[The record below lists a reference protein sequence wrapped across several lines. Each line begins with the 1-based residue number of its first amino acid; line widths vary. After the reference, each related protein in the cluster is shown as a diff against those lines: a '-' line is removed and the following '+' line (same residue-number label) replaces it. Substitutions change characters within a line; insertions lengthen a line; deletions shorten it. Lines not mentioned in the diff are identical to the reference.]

1 MFCLCSHKISTQ
13 GLFRTS
19 LYGFAVLVFSLS
31 MTSLAQASAN
41 NPESMTSLA
50 QASANNPEPNRLRV
64 MTYNIRFDN
73 PADGVHAWPN
83 RKELV
88 ASVIRFHKA
97 DIIGVQEA
105 LEHQIRDLMELL
117 PGYDWVGVG
126 RNEDGGGE
134 FSAILYR
141 SSVVTVK
148 EAQTFWL
155 SESPDVPGSQSWDA
169 SLPRIATWAHF
180 VTKADERELFVLN
193 THFDHRGEQ
202 ARLES
207 ARLVKEQ
214 ASKLAN
220 GLPVIIMGDLN
231 ATPEQPPLALLSD
244 TPLLDGRSLQDGFVH
259 SLQPH
264 HGPASTWTG
273 FTKIEADRRID
284 YIFASEDLPIHYHAI
299 LTDKL
304 EDRYPSDHLPVLVE
318 VEIKE

>member
-1 MFCLCSHKISTQ
+1 MIQSLFIRYKTLFLLTLFIFVPISNSAKNVMFSFILNEVQNSNSN
-13 GLFRTS
+13 S
-19 LYGFAVLVFSLS
+19 LR
-31 MTSLAQASAN
+31 M
-41 NPESMTSLA
+41 
-50 QASANNPEPNRLRV
+50 

-105 LEHQIRDLMELL
+105 LEHQIQDLMELL

-141 SSVVTVK
+141 SSVLAVK
-148 EAQTFWL
+148 AAQTFWL
-155 SESPDVPGSQSWDA
+155 SESPDEPGSKSWDS

-180 VTKADERELFVLN
+180 VTSSDGRELFVLN

-207 ARLVKEQ
+207 ARLLKEQ
-214 ASKLAN
+214 VSKLAN
-220 GLPVIIMGDLN
+220 GLPVIVMGDLN
-231 ATPEQPPLALLSD
+231 ATSEQPPLVLLSD
-244 TPLLDGRSLQDGFVH
+244 TPLSDGRSLHDGFKH
-259 SLQPH
+259 SNQPH

-304 EDRYPSDHLPVLVE
+304 ENRYPSDHLPVLVE
-318 VEIKE
+318 VELKD

>member
-1 MFCLCSHKISTQ
+1 MIQSLFIRYKTLFLLTLFIFVPISNSAKNVMFSFILNEVQNSNS
-13 GLFRTS
+13 
-19 LYGFAVLVFSLS
+19 
-31 MTSLAQASAN
+31 
-41 NPESMTSLA
+41 
-50 QASANNPEPNRLRV
+50 NRLRV

-105 LEHQIRDLMELL
+105 LEHQIQDLMELL

-126 RNEDGGGE
+126 RNEDEGGE

-148 EAQTFWL
+148 AAQTFWL
-155 SESPDVPGSQSWDA
+155 SESPDEPGSQSWDS

-180 VTKADERELFVLN
+180 VTSSEERELFVLN

-207 ARLVKEQ
+207 AHLIKEQ
-214 ASKLAN
+214 TSRLAN
-220 GLPVIIMGDLN
+220 GLPVIVMGDLN
-231 ATPEQPPLALLSD
+231 ATSEQPPLALLSD
-244 TPLLDGRSLQDGFVH
+244 TPLPDGRSLHDGFVH

-318 VEIKE
+318 VELKD

>member
-1 MFCLCSHKISTQ
+1 MYKTLTLFFLVIFFPVNNSVQSLMFSMTTPPVQANANTQ
-13 GLFRTS
+13 G
-19 LYGFAVLVFSLS
+19 
-31 MTSLAQASAN
+31 
-41 NPESMTSLA
+41 
-50 QASANNPEPNRLRV
+50 PNKLRV

-88 ASVIRFHKA
+88 ASVIRFHKV
-97 DIIGVQEA
+97 DIIGIQEA
-105 LEHQIRDLMELL
+105 LEHQIQDVIDLL

-126 RNEDGGGE
+126 RDEDGGGE

-141 SSVVTVK
+141 SSVVAVK
-148 EAQTFWL
+148 AAQTFWL
-155 SESPDVPGSQSWDA
+155 SETPDEPGSKSWDS

-180 VTKADERELFVLN
+180 VTSSDGRELFVLN

-207 ARLVKEQ
+207 ARLIKEQ
-214 ASKLAN
+214 VSKLAY
-220 GLPVIIMGDLN
+220 GLPVIVMGDLN
-231 ATPEQPPLALLSD
+231 ATAEQPPLVLLSD
-244 TPLLDGRSLQDGFVH
+244 TPLSDGRSLHDGFDH
-259 SLQPH
+259 SIQPH

-273 FTKIEADRRID
+273 FTKIEAERRID

-318 VEIKE
+318 LGHNTSQ

>member
-1 MFCLCSHKISTQ
+1 MIQSLFIRYKTLFLLTLFIFVPISNSAKNVMFSFILNEVQNSNSN
-13 GLFRTS
+13 S
-19 LYGFAVLVFSLS
+19 LR
-31 MTSLAQASAN
+31 M
-41 NPESMTSLA
+41 
-50 QASANNPEPNRLRV
+50 

-105 LEHQIRDLMELL
+105 LEYQIQDLMELL

-141 SSVVTVK
+141 SSVVAVK
-148 EAQTFWL
+148 AAQTFWL
-155 SESPDVPGSQSWDA
+155 SESPDEPGSKSWDS

-180 VTKADERELFVLN
+180 VTSSDGRELFVLN

-207 ARLVKEQ
+207 ARLIKEQ
-214 ASKLAN
+214 VSKLAN
-220 GLPVIIMGDLN
+220 GLPVIVMGDLN
-231 ATPEQPPLALLSD
+231 ATSEQPPLVLLSD
-244 TPLLDGRSLQDGFVH
+244 TPLSDGRSLRDGFVH
-259 SLQPH
+259 SIVPH

-318 VEIKE
+318 VELKD

>member
-1 MFCLCSHKISTQ
+1 MIQSLFIRYKTLFLLTLFIFVPISNSAKNVMFSFILNEVQISD
-13 GLFRTS
+13 S
-19 LYGFAVLVFSLS
+19 
-31 MTSLAQASAN
+31 N
-41 NPESMTSLA
+41 I
-50 QASANNPEPNRLRV
+50 LRM

-105 LEHQIRDLMELL
+105 LEYQIQDLMELL

-141 SSVVTVK
+141 SSVVAVK
-148 EAQTFWL
+148 AAQTFWL
-155 SESPDVPGSQSWDA
+155 SESPDEPGSKSWDS

-180 VTKADERELFVLN
+180 VTSSDGRELFVLN

-207 ARLVKEQ
+207 ARLLKEQ
-214 ASKLAN
+214 VSKLAN
-220 GLPVIIMGDLN
+220 GLPVIVMGDLN
-231 ATPEQPPLALLSD
+231 ATSEQPPLVLLSD
-244 TPLLDGRSLQDGFVH
+244 TPLSDGRSLRDGFVH
-259 SLQPH
+259 SIVPH

-273 FTKIEADRRID
+273 FTKIAADRRID

-318 VEIKE
+318 VELKD

>member
-1 MFCLCSHKISTQ
+1 MIQSLFIRYKTLFLLTLFIFVPISNSAKNVMFSFILNEVQISNSN
-13 GLFRTS
+13 S
-19 LYGFAVLVFSLS
+19 LR
-31 MTSLAQASAN
+31 M
-41 NPESMTSLA
+41 
-50 QASANNPEPNRLRV
+50 

-105 LEHQIRDLMELL
+105 LEYQIQDLMDLL

-141 SSVVTVK
+141 SSVVAVK
-148 EAQTFWL
+148 AAQTFWL
-155 SESPDVPGSQSWDA
+155 SESPDEPGSKSWDS

-180 VTKADERELFVLN
+180 VTSSDGRELFVLN

-207 ARLVKEQ
+207 ARLLKEQ
-214 ASKLAN
+214 VSKLAN
-220 GLPVIIMGDLN
+220 GLPVIVMGDLN
-231 ATPEQPPLALLSD
+231 ATSEQPPLVLLSD
-244 TPLLDGRSLQDGFVH
+244 TPLSDGRSLRDGFVH
-259 SLQPH
+259 SIVPH

-273 FTKIEADRRID
+273 FTKIAADRRID

-318 VEIKE
+318 VELKN

>member
-1 MFCLCSHKISTQ
+1 MIQSLFIRYKTLFLLTLFIFVPISNSAKNVMFSFILNEVQISD
-13 GLFRTS
+13 S
-19 LYGFAVLVFSLS
+19 
-31 MTSLAQASAN
+31 N
-41 NPESMTSLA
+41 I
-50 QASANNPEPNRLRV
+50 LRM

-105 LEHQIRDLMELL
+105 LEYQIQDLMELL

-141 SSVVTVK
+141 SSVVAVK
-148 EAQTFWL
+148 AAQTFWL
-155 SESPDVPGSQSWDA
+155 SESPDEPGSKSWDS

-180 VTKADERELFVLN
+180 VTSSDGRELFVLN

-207 ARLVKEQ
+207 ARLLKEQ
-214 ASKLAN
+214 VSKLAN
-220 GLPVIIMGDLN
+220 GLPVIVMGDLN
-231 ATPEQPPLALLSD
+231 ATSEQPPLVLLSD
-244 TPLLDGRSLQDGFVH
+244 TPLSDGRSLRDGFVH
-259 SLQPH
+259 SIVPH

-318 VEIKE
+318 VELKD

>member
-1 MFCLCSHKISTQ
+1 MIQSLFIRYKTLFLLTLFIFVPISNSAKNVMFSFILNEVQNSNSN
-13 GLFRTS
+13 S
-19 LYGFAVLVFSLS
+19 LR
-31 MTSLAQASAN
+31 M
-41 NPESMTSLA
+41 
-50 QASANNPEPNRLRV
+50 

-105 LEHQIRDLMELL
+105 LEHQIQDLMELL

-141 SSVVTVK
+141 SSVIAVK

-155 SESPDVPGSQSWDA
+155 SESPDEPGSKSWDS

-180 VTKADERELFVLN
+180 VTSSDGRELFVLN

-207 ARLVKEQ
+207 ARLLKEQ
-214 ASKLAN
+214 VSKLAN
-220 GLPVIIMGDLN
+220 GLPVIVMGDLN
-231 ATPEQPPLALLSD
+231 ATSEQPPLVLLSD
-244 TPLLDGRSLQDGFVH
+244 TPLSDGRSLHDGFKH
-259 SLQPH
+259 SNQPH

-304 EDRYPSDHLPVLVE
+304 ENRYPSDHLPVLVE
-318 VEIKE
+318 VELKD

>member
-1 MFCLCSHKISTQ
+1 MIQSLFIRYKTLFLLTLFIFVPISNSAKNVMFSFILNEVQNSNS
-13 GLFRTS
+13 TS
-19 LYGFAVLVFSLS
+19 LR
-31 MTSLAQASAN
+31 M
-41 NPESMTSLA
+41 
-50 QASANNPEPNRLRV
+50 

-105 LEHQIRDLMELL
+105 LEYQIQDLMELL

-141 SSVVTVK
+141 SSVVAVK
-148 EAQTFWL
+148 AAQTFWL
-155 SESPDVPGSQSWDA
+155 SESPDEPGSKSWDS

-180 VTKADERELFVLN
+180 VTSSDGRELFVLN

-207 ARLVKEQ
+207 ARLLKEQ
-214 ASKLAN
+214 VSKLAN
-220 GLPVIIMGDLN
+220 GLPVIVMGDLN
-231 ATPEQPPLALLSD
+231 ATSEQPPLVLLSD
-244 TPLLDGRSLQDGFVH
+244 TPLSDGRSLRDGFVH
-259 SLQPH
+259 SIVPH

-318 VEIKE
+318 VELKD

>member
-1 MFCLCSHKISTQ
+1 MIQSLFIRYKTLFLLTLFIFVPISNSAKNVMFSFILNEVQNSNSN
-13 GLFRTS
+13 S
-19 LYGFAVLVFSLS
+19 LR
-31 MTSLAQASAN
+31 M
-41 NPESMTSLA
+41 
-50 QASANNPEPNRLRV
+50 

-105 LEHQIRDLMELL
+105 LEYQIQDLMELL

-141 SSVVTVK
+141 SSVVAVK
-148 EAQTFWL
+148 AAQTFWL
-155 SESPDVPGSQSWDA
+155 SETPDEPGSKSWDS

-180 VTKADERELFVLN
+180 VTSSDGRELFVLN

-207 ARLVKEQ
+207 ARLLKEQ
-214 ASKLAN
+214 VSKLAN
-220 GLPVIIMGDLN
+220 GLPVIVMGDLN
-231 ATPEQPPLALLSD
+231 ATSEQPPLVLLSD
-244 TPLLDGRSLQDGFVH
+244 TPLSDGRSLRDGFVH
-259 SLQPH
+259 SIVPH

-318 VEIKE
+318 VELKD

>member
-1 MFCLCSHKISTQ
+1 MIQSLFIRYKTLFLLTLLIFVPISNSAKNVMFSFILNEVQNSNSN
-13 GLFRTS
+13 S
-19 LYGFAVLVFSLS
+19 
-31 MTSLAQASAN
+31 
-41 NPESMTSLA
+41 
-50 QASANNPEPNRLRV
+50 LRV

-105 LEHQIRDLMELL
+105 LEHQIQDLMELL

-148 EAQTFWL
+148 AAQTFWL
-155 SESPDVPGSQSWDA
+155 SESPDEPGSKSWDS

-180 VTKADERELFVLN
+180 VTSSDGRELFVLN

-207 ARLVKEQ
+207 ARLLKEQ
-214 ASKLAN
+214 VSKLAN
-220 GLPVIIMGDLN
+220 GLPVIVMGDLN
-231 ATPEQPPLALLSD
+231 ATSEQPPLVLLSD
-244 TPLLDGRSLQDGFVH
+244 TPLSDGRSLRDGFVH
-259 SLQPH
+259 SIVPH

-318 VEIKE
+318 VGLID

>member
-1 MFCLCSHKISTQ
+1 MIQSLFIRYKTLFLLTLFIFVPISNSAKNVMFSFILNEVQNSNS
-13 GLFRTS
+13 
-19 LYGFAVLVFSLS
+19 
-31 MTSLAQASAN
+31 
-41 NPESMTSLA
+41 
-50 QASANNPEPNRLRV
+50 NRLRV

-105 LEHQIRDLMELL
+105 LEHQIQDLMELL

-126 RNEDGGGE
+126 RNEDEGGE

-148 EAQTFWL
+148 AAQTFWL
-155 SESPDVPGSQSWDA
+155 SESPDEPGSQSWDS

-180 VTKADERELFVLN
+180 VTSSEERELFVLN

-207 ARLVKEQ
+207 AHLIKEQ
-214 ASKLAN
+214 TSRLAN
-220 GLPVIIMGDLN
+220 GLPVIVMGDLN
-231 ATPEQPPLALLSD
+231 ATSEQPPLALLSD
-244 TPLLDGRSLQDGFVH
+244 TPLPDGRSLHDGFVH

-318 VEIKE
+318 VGLID

>member
-1 MFCLCSHKISTQ
+1 MIQSLFIRYKTLFLLTLFIFVPISNSAKNVMFSFILNEVQNSNS
-13 GLFRTS
+13 
-19 LYGFAVLVFSLS
+19 
-31 MTSLAQASAN
+31 
-41 NPESMTSLA
+41 
-50 QASANNPEPNRLRV
+50 NRLRV

-88 ASVIRFHKA
+88 ASVIRFHKV

-105 LEHQIRDLMELL
+105 LEHQIQDLMELL

-126 RNEDGGGE
+126 RNEDEGGE

-148 EAQTFWL
+148 AAQTFWL
-155 SESPDVPGSQSWDA
+155 SESPDEPGSQSWDS

-180 VTKADERELFVLN
+180 VTSSEERELFVLN

-207 ARLVKEQ
+207 AHLIKEQ
-214 ASKLAN
+214 TSRLAN
-220 GLPVIIMGDLN
+220 GLPVIVMGDLN
-231 ATPEQPPLALLSD
+231 ATSEQPPLALLSD
-244 TPLLDGRSLQDGFVH
+244 TPLPDGRSLHDGFVH
-259 SLQPH
+259 SIAPH

-318 VEIKE
+318 VGLID

>member
-1 MFCLCSHKISTQ
+1 MIQSLFIRYKTLFLLTLFIFVPISNSAKNVMFSFILNEVHNSNSN
-13 GLFRTS
+13 S
-19 LYGFAVLVFSLS
+19 LR
-31 MTSLAQASAN
+31 M
-41 NPESMTSLA
+41 
-50 QASANNPEPNRLRV
+50 

-105 LEHQIRDLMELL
+105 LEYQIQDLMELL

-141 SSVVTVK
+141 SSVVAVK
-148 EAQTFWL
+148 AAQTFWL
-155 SESPDVPGSQSWDA
+155 SESPDEPGSKSWDS

-180 VTKADERELFVLN
+180 VTSSDGRELFVLN

-207 ARLVKEQ
+207 ARLLKEQ
-214 ASKLAN
+214 VSKLAN
-220 GLPVIIMGDLN
+220 GLPVIVMGDLN
-231 ATPEQPPLALLSD
+231 ATSEQPPLVLLSD
-244 TPLLDGRSLQDGFVH
+244 TPLSDGRSLRDGFVH
-259 SLQPH
+259 SIVPH

-318 VEIKE
+318 VELKN

>member
-1 MFCLCSHKISTQ
+1 MFSFILNEVQNSNSN
-13 GLFRTS
+13 S
-19 LYGFAVLVFSLS
+19 LR
-31 MTSLAQASAN
+31 M
-41 NPESMTSLA
+41 
-50 QASANNPEPNRLRV
+50 

-105 LEHQIRDLMELL
+105 LEYQIQDLMELL

-141 SSVVTVK
+141 SSVVAVK
-148 EAQTFWL
+148 AAQTFWL
-155 SESPDVPGSQSWDA
+155 SESPDEPGSKSWDS

-180 VTKADERELFVLN
+180 VTSSDGRELFVLN

-207 ARLVKEQ
+207 ARLLKEQ
-214 ASKLAN
+214 VSKLAN
-220 GLPVIIMGDLN
+220 GLPVIVMGDLN
-231 ATPEQPPLALLSD
+231 ATSEQPPLVLLSD
-244 TPLLDGRSLQDGFVH
+244 TPLSDGRSLRDGFVH
-259 SLQPH
+259 SIVPH

-273 FTKIEADRRID
+273 FTKIAADRRID

-318 VEIKE
+318 VELKN

>member
-1 MFCLCSHKISTQ
+1 MIQSLFIRYKTLFLLTLFIFVPISNSAKNVMFSFILNEVQNSNSN
-13 GLFRTS
+13 S
-19 LYGFAVLVFSLS
+19 LR
-31 MTSLAQASAN
+31 M
-41 NPESMTSLA
+41 
-50 QASANNPEPNRLRV
+50 

-105 LEHQIRDLMELL
+105 LEYQIQDLMELL

-141 SSVVTVK
+141 SSVVAVK
-148 EAQTFWL
+148 AAQTFWL
-155 SESPDVPGSQSWDA
+155 SESPDEPGSKSWDS

-180 VTKADERELFVLN
+180 VTSSDGRELFVLN

-207 ARLVKEQ
+207 ARLLKEQ
-214 ASKLAN
+214 VSKLAN
-220 GLPVIIMGDLN
+220 GLPVIVMGDLN
-231 ATPEQPPLALLSD
+231 ATSEQPPLVLLSD
-244 TPLLDGRSLQDGFVH
+244 TPLSDGRSLRDGFVH
-259 SLQPH
+259 SIVPH

-318 VEIKE
+318 VGLID

>member
-1 MFCLCSHKISTQ
+1 MIQSLFIRYKTLFLLTLFIFVPISNSAKNVMFSFILNEVQNSNS
-13 GLFRTS
+13 
-19 LYGFAVLVFSLS
+19 
-31 MTSLAQASAN
+31 
-41 NPESMTSLA
+41 
-50 QASANNPEPNRLRV
+50 NRLRV

-105 LEHQIRDLMELL
+105 LEHQIQDLMDLL

-126 RNEDGGGE
+126 RNEDEGGE

-148 EAQTFWL
+148 AAQTFWL
-155 SESPDVPGSQSWDA
+155 SESPNVPGSQSWDS

-180 VTKADERELFVLN
+180 VTSSEERELFVLN

-207 ARLVKEQ
+207 AHLIKEQ
-214 ASKLAN
+214 TSRLAN
-220 GLPVIIMGDLN
+220 GLPVIVMGDLN
-231 ATPEQPPLALLSD
+231 ATSEQPPLALLSD
-244 TPLLDGRSLQDGFVH
+244 TPLPDGRSLHDGFVH

-318 VEIKE
+318 VGLID

>member
-1 MFCLCSHKISTQ
+1 MIQSLFIRYKTLFLLTLFIFVPISNSAKNEMFSFILNEVQNSNS
-13 GLFRTS
+13 TS
-19 LYGFAVLVFSLS
+19 LR
-31 MTSLAQASAN
+31 M
-41 NPESMTSLA
+41 
-50 QASANNPEPNRLRV
+50 

-105 LEHQIRDLMELL
+105 LEYQIQDLMELL

-141 SSVVTVK
+141 SSVVAVK
-148 EAQTFWL
+148 AAQTFWL
-155 SESPDVPGSQSWDA
+155 SESPDEPGSKSWDS

-180 VTKADERELFVLN
+180 VTSSDGRELFVLN

-207 ARLVKEQ
+207 ARLIKEQ
-214 ASKLAN
+214 VSKLAN
-220 GLPVIIMGDLN
+220 GLPVIVMGDLN
-231 ATPEQPPLALLSD
+231 ATSEQPPLVLLSD
-244 TPLLDGRSLQDGFVH
+244 TPLSDGRSLRDGFVH
-259 SLQPH
+259 SIVPH

-273 FTKIEADRRID
+273 FTKIAADRRID

-318 VEIKE
+318 VELKN

>member
-1 MFCLCSHKISTQ
+1 MIQSLFIRYKTLFLLTLFIFVPISNSAKNVMFSFILNEVQNSNSN
-13 GLFRTS
+13 S
-19 LYGFAVLVFSLS
+19 LR
-31 MTSLAQASAN
+31 M
-41 NPESMTSLA
+41 
-50 QASANNPEPNRLRV
+50 

-105 LEHQIRDLMELL
+105 LEYQIQDLMELL

-141 SSVVTVK
+141 SSVVAVK
-148 EAQTFWL
+148 AAQTFWL
-155 SESPDVPGSQSWDA
+155 SESPDEPGSKSWDS

-180 VTKADERELFVLN
+180 VTSSDGRELFVLN

-207 ARLVKEQ
+207 ARLLKEQ
-214 ASKLAN
+214 VSKLAN
-220 GLPVIIMGDLN
+220 GLPVIVMGDLN
-231 ATPEQPPLALLSD
+231 ATSEQPPLVLLSD
-244 TPLLDGRSLQDGFVH
+244 TPLSDGRSLRDGFFH
-259 SLQPH
+259 SIVPH

-273 FTKIEADRRID
+273 FTKIAADRRID

-318 VEIKE
+318 VELKD

>member
-1 MFCLCSHKISTQ
+1 MIKFYSNKISLHRLL
-13 GLFRTS
+13 GVSLF
-19 LYGFAVLVFSLS
+19 GFTVLVFSLS
-31 MTSLAQASAN
+31 MTSLVQASSN
-41 NPESMTSLA
+41 DPG
-50 QASANNPEPNRLRV
+50 PNRLRV

-73 PADGVHAWPN
+73 PADGVNAWPN

-88 ASVIRFHKA
+88 ASVIRYHKA

-105 LEHQIRDLMELL
+105 LEHQIQDLMELL

-126 RNEDGGGE
+126 RNEDEGGE

-148 EAQTFWL
+148 AAQTFWL
-155 SESPDVPGSQSWDA
+155 SESPDEPGSQSWDS

-180 VTKADERELFVLN
+180 VTSSEERELFVLN

-207 ARLVKEQ
+207 AHLIKEQ
-214 ASKLAN
+214 TSRLAN
-220 GLPVIIMGDLN
+220 GLPVIVMGDLN
-231 ATPEQPPLALLSD
+231 ATSEQPPLALLSD
-244 TPLLDGRSLQDGFVH
+244 TPLPDGRSLHDGFVH
-259 SLQPH
+259 SIAPH

-318 VEIKE
+318 VGLID

>member
-1 MFCLCSHKISTQ
+1 MIQSLFIRYKTLFLLTLFIFVPISNSAKNVMFSFILNEVQNSNS
-13 GLFRTS
+13 
-19 LYGFAVLVFSLS
+19 
-31 MTSLAQASAN
+31 
-41 NPESMTSLA
+41 
-50 QASANNPEPNRLRV
+50 NRLRV

-105 LEHQIRDLMELL
+105 LEHQIQDLMELL

-148 EAQTFWL
+148 VAQTFWL
-155 SESPDVPGSQSWDA
+155 SESPDEPGSQSWDS

-180 VTKADERELFVLN
+180 VTSSEERELFVLN

-207 ARLVKEQ
+207 AHLIKEQ
-214 ASKLAN
+214 TSKLAN
-220 GLPVIIMGDLN
+220 GLPVIVMGDLN
-231 ATPEQPPLALLSD
+231 ATSEQPPLVLLSD
-244 TPLLDGRSLQDGFVH
+244 TPLSDGRSLRDGFVH
-259 SLQPH
+259 SIVPH

-318 VEIKE
+318 VELKD

>member
-1 MFCLCSHKISTQ
+1 MIQSLFIRYKTLFLLTLFIFVPISNSAKNVMFSFILNQVQISDSN
-13 GLFRTS
+13 S
-19 LYGFAVLVFSLS
+19 LR
-31 MTSLAQASAN
+31 M
-41 NPESMTSLA
+41 
-50 QASANNPEPNRLRV
+50 

-105 LEHQIRDLMELL
+105 LEYQIQDLMELL

-141 SSVVTVK
+141 SSVVAVK
-148 EAQTFWL
+148 AAQTFWL
-155 SESPDVPGSQSWDA
+155 SESPDEPGSKSWDS

-180 VTKADERELFVLN
+180 VTSSDGRELFVLN

-207 ARLVKEQ
+207 ARLLKEQ
-214 ASKLAN
+214 VSKLAN
-220 GLPVIIMGDLN
+220 GLPVIVMGDLN
-231 ATPEQPPLALLSD
+231 ATSEQPPLVLLSD
-244 TPLLDGRSLQDGFVH
+244 TPLSDGRSLRDGFVH
-259 SLQPH
+259 SIVPH

-318 VEIKE
+318 VELKD

>member
-1 MFCLCSHKISTQ
+1 MYKSLTLFFLVIFFPVNNSVQSLMFNMTTPPVQANANTQ
-13 GLFRTS
+13 G
-19 LYGFAVLVFSLS
+19 
-31 MTSLAQASAN
+31 
-41 NPESMTSLA
+41 
-50 QASANNPEPNRLRV
+50 PNKLRV

-88 ASVIRFHKA
+88 ASVIRFHKV

-105 LEHQIRDLMELL
+105 LEHQIQDVIDLL

-126 RNEDGGGE
+126 RDEDGGGE

-141 SSVVTVK
+141 SSVVAVK
-148 EAQTFWL
+148 AAQTFWL
-155 SESPDVPGSQSWDA
+155 SETPDEPGSKSWDS

-180 VTKADERELFVLN
+180 VTSSDGRELFVLN

-207 ARLVKEQ
+207 ARLIKEQ
-214 ASKLAN
+214 VSKLAY
-220 GLPVIIMGDLN
+220 GLPVIVMGDLN
-231 ATPEQPPLALLSD
+231 ATSEQPPLVLLSD
-244 TPLLDGRSLQDGFVH
+244 TPLSDGRSLHDGFDH
-259 SLQPH
+259 SIQPH
-264 HGPASTWTG
+264 HGPTSTWTG
-273 FTKIEADRRID
+273 FTKIEAERRID

-318 VEIKE
+318 LGHNTSQ

>member
-1 MFCLCSHKISTQ
+1 MYKTLTLFFLVIFFPVNNSVQSLMFNMTTPPVQANANTQ
-13 GLFRTS
+13 G
-19 LYGFAVLVFSLS
+19 
-31 MTSLAQASAN
+31 
-41 NPESMTSLA
+41 
-50 QASANNPEPNRLRV
+50 PNKLRV

-88 ASVIRFHKA
+88 ASVIRFHKV

-105 LEHQIRDLMELL
+105 LEHQIQDVIDLL

-126 RNEDGGGE
+126 RDEDGGGE

-141 SSVVTVK
+141 SSVVAVK
-148 EAQTFWL
+148 AAQTFWL
-155 SESPDVPGSQSWDA
+155 SETPDEPGSKSWDS

-180 VTKADERELFVLN
+180 VTSSDGRELFVLN

-207 ARLVKEQ
+207 ARLIKEQ
-214 ASKLAN
+214 VSKLVN
-220 GLPVIIMGDLN
+220 GLPVIVMGDLN
-231 ATPEQPPLALLSD
+231 ATSEQPPLVLLSD
-244 TPLLDGRSLQDGFVH
+244 TPLSDGRSLHDGFDH
-259 SLQPH
+259 SIQPH

-273 FTKIEADRRID
+273 FTKIEAERRID

-318 VEIKE
+318 LGHNTSQ

>member
-1 MFCLCSHKISTQ
+1 MYKTLTLFFLVIFFPVNNSVQSLMFNMTTPPVQANANTQ
-13 GLFRTS
+13 GS
-19 LYGFAVLVFSLS
+19 
-31 MTSLAQASAN
+31 N
-41 NPESMTSLA
+41 K
-50 QASANNPEPNRLRV
+50 LRV

-105 LEHQIRDLMELL
+105 LEHQIQDVIDLL

-141 SSVVTVK
+141 SSVVAVK
-148 EAQTFWL
+148 AAQTFWL
-155 SESPDVPGSQSWDA
+155 SETPDEPGSKSWDS

-180 VTKADERELFVLN
+180 VTSSDGRELFVLN

-207 ARLVKEQ
+207 ARLIKEQ
-214 ASKLAN
+214 VSKLAY
-220 GLPVIIMGDLN
+220 GLPVIVMGDLN
-231 ATPEQPPLALLSD
+231 ATSEQPPLVLLSD
-244 TPLLDGRSLQDGFVH
+244 TPLSDGRSLHDGFDH
-259 SLQPH
+259 SIQPH

-273 FTKIEADRRID
+273 FTKIEAERRID

-318 VEIKE
+318 LGHNTSQ

>member
-1 MFCLCSHKISTQ
+1 MIQSLFIRYKTLFLLTLFIFVPISNSAKNVMFSFILNEVQNSNS
-13 GLFRTS
+13 
-19 LYGFAVLVFSLS
+19 
-31 MTSLAQASAN
+31 
-41 NPESMTSLA
+41 
-50 QASANNPEPNRLRV
+50 NRLRV

-83 RKELV
+83 RKDLV

-105 LEHQIRDLMELL
+105 LEHQIQDLMELL

-126 RNEDGGGE
+126 RNEDEGGE

-148 EAQTFWL
+148 AAQTFWL
-155 SESPDVPGSQSWDA
+155 SESPDEPGSQSWDS

-180 VTKADERELFVLN
+180 VTSSEERELFVLN
-193 THFDHRGEQ
+193 THFEHRGEQ

-207 ARLVKEQ
+207 AHLIKEQ
-214 ASKLAN
+214 TSRLAN
-220 GLPVIIMGDLN
+220 GLPVIVMGDLN
-231 ATPEQPPLALLSD
+231 ATSEQPPLALLSD
-244 TPLLDGRSLQDGFVH
+244 TPLPDGRSLHDGFVH

-318 VEIKE
+318 VGLID

>member
-1 MFCLCSHKISTQ
+1 MIQSLFIRYKTLFLLTLFIFVPISNSAKNVMFSFILNEVQNSNSN
-13 GLFRTS
+13 S
-19 LYGFAVLVFSLS
+19 LR
-31 MTSLAQASAN
+31 M
-41 NPESMTSLA
+41 
-50 QASANNPEPNRLRV
+50 

-105 LEHQIRDLMELL
+105 LEYQIQDLMELL

-141 SSVVTVK
+141 SSVVAVK
-148 EAQTFWL
+148 AAQTFWL
-155 SESPDVPGSQSWDA
+155 SESPDEPGSKSWDS

-180 VTKADERELFVLN
+180 VTSSDGRELFVLN

-207 ARLVKEQ
+207 ARLLKEQ
-214 ASKLAN
+214 VSKLAN
-220 GLPVIIMGDLN
+220 GLPVIVMGDLN
-231 ATPEQPPLALLSD
+231 ATSEQPPLVLLSD
-244 TPLLDGRSLQDGFVH
+244 TPLSDGRSLRDGFVH
-259 SLQPH
+259 SIVPH

-273 FTKIEADRRID
+273 FTKIAADRRID

-318 VEIKE
+318 VELKD

>member
-1 MFCLCSHKISTQ
+1 MIQSLFIRYKTLFLLTLFIFVPISNSAKNVMFSFILNEVQNSNS
-13 GLFRTS
+13 TS
-19 LYGFAVLVFSLS
+19 LR
-31 MTSLAQASAN
+31 M
-41 NPESMTSLA
+41 
-50 QASANNPEPNRLRV
+50 

-105 LEHQIRDLMELL
+105 LEYQIQDLMELL

-141 SSVVTVK
+141 SSVVAVK
-148 EAQTFWL
+148 AAQTFWL
-155 SESPDVPGSQSWDA
+155 SESPDEPGSKSWDS

-180 VTKADERELFVLN
+180 VTSSDGRELFVLN

-207 ARLVKEQ
+207 ARLLKEQ
-214 ASKLAN
+214 VSKLAN
-220 GLPVIIMGDLN
+220 GLPVIVMGDLN
-231 ATPEQPPLALLSD
+231 ATSEQPPLVLLSD
-244 TPLLDGRSLQDGFVH
+244 TPLSDGRSLRDGFFH
-259 SLQPH
+259 SIVPH

-273 FTKIEADRRID
+273 FTKIAADRRID

-318 VEIKE
+318 VELKN

>member
-1 MFCLCSHKISTQ
+1 MIQSLFIRYKTLFLLTLFIFVPISNSAKNVMFSFILNEVQNSNS
-13 GLFRTS
+13 
-19 LYGFAVLVFSLS
+19 
-31 MTSLAQASAN
+31 
-41 NPESMTSLA
+41 
-50 QASANNPEPNRLRV
+50 NRLRV

-105 LEHQIRDLMELL
+105 LEHQIQDLMELL

-148 EAQTFWL
+148 AAQTFWL
-155 SESPDVPGSQSWDA
+155 SESPDEPGSQSWDS

-180 VTKADERELFVLN
+180 VTSSEERELFVLN

-202 ARLES
+202 SRLES
-207 ARLVKEQ
+207 AHLIKEQ
-214 ASKLAN
+214 TSKLAN
-220 GLPVIIMGDLN
+220 GLPVIVMGDLN
-231 ATPEQPPLALLSD
+231 ATSEQPPLALLSD
-244 TPLLDGRSLQDGFVH
+244 TPLPDGRSLHDGFVH

>member
-1 MFCLCSHKISTQ
+1 MIQSLFIRYKTLFLLTLFIFVPISNSAKNVMFSFILNEVQNSNSN
-13 GLFRTS
+13 S
-19 LYGFAVLVFSLS
+19 LR
-31 MTSLAQASAN
+31 M
-41 NPESMTSLA
+41 
-50 QASANNPEPNRLRV
+50 

-105 LEHQIRDLMELL
+105 LEHQIQDLMELL

-141 SSVVTVK
+141 SSVVAVK
-148 EAQTFWL
+148 AAQTFWL
-155 SESPDVPGSQSWDA
+155 SESPDEPGSKSWDS

-180 VTKADERELFVLN
+180 VTSSDGRELFVLN

-207 ARLVKEQ
+207 ARLLKEQ
-214 ASKLAN
+214 VSKLAN
-220 GLPVIIMGDLN
+220 GLPVIVMGDLN
-231 ATPEQPPLALLSD
+231 ATSEQPPLVLLSD
-244 TPLLDGRSLQDGFVH
+244 TPLSDGRSLRDGFVH
-259 SLQPH
+259 SIVPH

-304 EDRYPSDHLPVLVE
+304 EDRYPSDHLPVLIE
-318 VEIKE
+318 VELKD

>member
-1 MFCLCSHKISTQ
+1 MIQSLFIRYKTLFLLTLFIFVPISNSAKNVMFSFILNEVQNSNS
-13 GLFRTS
+13 
-19 LYGFAVLVFSLS
+19 
-31 MTSLAQASAN
+31 
-41 NPESMTSLA
+41 
-50 QASANNPEPNRLRV
+50 NRLRV

-105 LEHQIRDLMELL
+105 LEHQIQDLMELL

-126 RNEDGGGE
+126 RNEDEGGE

-148 EAQTFWL
+148 AAQTFWL
-155 SESPDVPGSQSWDA
+155 SESPDEPGSQSWDS

-180 VTKADERELFVLN
+180 VTSSEERELFVLN

-207 ARLVKEQ
+207 AHLIKEQ
-214 ASKLAN
+214 ISKLAN
-220 GLPVIIMGDLN
+220 GLPVIVMGDLN
-231 ATPEQPPLALLSD
+231 ATSEQPPLALLSD
-244 TPLLDGRSLQDGFVH
+244 TPLPDGRSLHDGFVH

-284 YIFASEDLPIHYHAI
+284 YIFASEDLPIYYHAI

-318 VEIKE
+318 VGLID

>member
-1 MFCLCSHKISTQ
+1 MIQSLFIRYKTLFLLTLFIFVPISNSAKNVMFSFILNEVQNSNS
-13 GLFRTS
+13 
-19 LYGFAVLVFSLS
+19 
-31 MTSLAQASAN
+31 
-41 NPESMTSLA
+41 
-50 QASANNPEPNRLRV
+50 NRLRV

-105 LEHQIRDLMELL
+105 LEHQIQDLMELL

-148 EAQTFWL
+148 AAQTFWL
-155 SESPDVPGSQSWDA
+155 SESPDEPGSQSWDS

-180 VTKADERELFVLN
+180 VTSSEERELFVLN

-207 ARLVKEQ
+207 AHLIKEQ
-214 ASKLAN
+214 TSKLAN
-220 GLPVIIMGDLN
+220 GLPVIVMGDLN
-231 ATPEQPPLALLSD
+231 ATSEQPPLVLLSD
-244 TPLLDGRSLQDGFVH
+244 TPLSDGRSLRDGFVH
-259 SLQPH
+259 SIVPH

-318 VEIKE
+318 VGLID

>member
-1 MFCLCSHKISTQ
+1 MIK
-13 GLFRTS
+13 S
-19 LYGFAVLVFSLS
+19 LIFTYKTFSLLFLIIFFPVGNSVQSSMFSS
-31 MTSLAQASAN
+31 MTSLAQANAN
-41 NPESMTSLA
+41 NPGSNS
-50 QASANNPEPNRLRV
+50 LRV

-105 LEHQIRDLMELL
+105 LEHQIQDLMDLL

-126 RNEDGGGE
+126 RNENGGGE

-141 SSVVTVK
+141 NSVVSVK
-148 EAQTFWL
+148 AAQTFWL
-155 SESPDVPGSQSWDA
+155 SESPDVPGSQSWDS

-180 VTKADERELFVLN
+180 VSTYDGAELFVLN

-207 ARLVKEQ
+207 ARLVKEK

-231 ATPEQPPLALLSD
+231 ATPEQSPLTLLAKA
-244 TPLLDGRSLQDGFVH
+244 PMLDGRSLHDGFDY
-259 SLQPH
+259 SIQPH

-273 FTKIEADRRID
+273 FTKIEANRRID

-304 EDRYPSDHLPVLVE
+304 ENRYPSDHLPVLVE
-318 VEIKE
+318 LGLDTSQ

>member
-1 MFCLCSHKISTQ
+1 MIQSLFIRYKTLFLLTLFIFVPISNSAKNVMFSFILNEVQNSNS
-13 GLFRTS
+13 
-19 LYGFAVLVFSLS
+19 
-31 MTSLAQASAN
+31 
-41 NPESMTSLA
+41 
-50 QASANNPEPNRLRV
+50 NRLRV

-105 LEHQIRDLMELL
+105 LEHQIQDLMELL

-126 RNEDGGGE
+126 RNEDEGGE

-148 EAQTFWL
+148 AAQTFWL
-155 SESPDVPGSQSWDA
+155 SESPDEPGSQSWDS

-180 VTKADERELFVLN
+180 VTSSEERELFVLN

-207 ARLVKEQ
+207 AHLIKEQ
-214 ASKLAN
+214 TSRLAN
-220 GLPVIIMGDLN
+220 GLPVIVMGDLN
-231 ATPEQPPLALLSD
+231 ATSEQPPLALLSD
-244 TPLLDGRSLQDGFVH
+244 TPLPDGRSLHDGFVH
-259 SLQPH
+259 SIAPH

-318 VEIKE
+318 VELKD

>member
-1 MFCLCSHKISTQ
+1 MYKTLTLFFLVIFFPVNNSVQSLMFNMTTPPVQVNSNTQ
-13 GLFRTS
+13 G
-19 LYGFAVLVFSLS
+19 
-31 MTSLAQASAN
+31 
-41 NPESMTSLA
+41 
-50 QASANNPEPNRLRV
+50 PNKLRV

-88 ASVIRFHKA
+88 ASVIRFHKV

-105 LEHQIRDLMELL
+105 LEHQIQDVIDLL

-126 RNEDGGGE
+126 RDEDGGGE

-141 SSVVTVK
+141 SSVVAVK
-148 EAQTFWL
+148 AAQTFWL
-155 SESPDVPGSQSWDA
+155 SETPEEPGSKSWDS

-180 VTKADERELFVLN
+180 VTSSDGRELFVLN

-207 ARLVKEQ
+207 ARLIKEQ
-214 ASKLAN
+214 VSKLAY
-220 GLPVIIMGDLN
+220 GLPVIVMGDLN
-231 ATPEQPPLALLSD
+231 ATSEQPPLVLLSD
-244 TPLLDGRSLQDGFVH
+244 TPLSDGRSLHDGFDH
-259 SLQPH
+259 SIQPH

-273 FTKIEADRRID
+273 FTKIEAERRID

-318 VEIKE
+318 LGHNTSQ

>member
-1 MFCLCSHKISTQ
+1 MFSFILNEVQISDSN
-13 GLFRTS
+13 S
-19 LYGFAVLVFSLS
+19 LR
-31 MTSLAQASAN
+31 M
-41 NPESMTSLA
+41 
-50 QASANNPEPNRLRV
+50 

-105 LEHQIRDLMELL
+105 LVYQIQDLMELL

-141 SSVVTVK
+141 SSVVAVK
-148 EAQTFWL
+148 AAQTFWL
-155 SESPDVPGSQSWDA
+155 SESPDEPGSKSWDS

-180 VTKADERELFVLN
+180 VTSSDGRELFVLN

-207 ARLVKEQ
+207 ARLLKEQ
-214 ASKLAN
+214 VSKLAN
-220 GLPVIIMGDLN
+220 GLPVIVMGDLN
-231 ATPEQPPLALLSD
+231 ATSEQPPLVLLSD
-244 TPLLDGRSLQDGFVH
+244 TPLSDGRSLRDGFVH
-259 SLQPH
+259 SIVPH

-318 VEIKE
+318 VELKD

>member
-1 MFCLCSHKISTQ
+1 MIQSLFIRYKTLFLLTLFIFVPISNSAKNVMFSFILNEVQNSNSN
-13 GLFRTS
+13 S
-19 LYGFAVLVFSLS
+19 
-31 MTSLAQASAN
+31 
-41 NPESMTSLA
+41 
-50 QASANNPEPNRLRV
+50 LRV

-105 LEHQIRDLMELL
+105 LEHQIQDLMELL

-126 RNEDGGGE
+126 RNEDEGGE

-148 EAQTFWL
+148 AAQTFWL
-155 SESPDVPGSQSWDA
+155 SESPDEPGSQSWDS

-180 VTKADERELFVLN
+180 VTSSEERELFVLN

-207 ARLVKEQ
+207 AHLIKEQ
-214 ASKLAN
+214 TSRLAN
-220 GLPVIIMGDLN
+220 GLPVIVMGDLN
-231 ATPEQPPLALLSD
+231 ATSEQPPLALLSD
-244 TPLLDGRSLQDGFVH
+244 TPLPDGRSLHDGFVH

-284 YIFASEDLPIHYHAI
+284 YIFASEDLPIYYHAI

-318 VEIKE
+318 VGLID

>member
-1 MFCLCSHKISTQ
+1 MIQSLFIRYKTLFLLTLFIFVPISNSAKNVMFSFILNEVQNSNS
-13 GLFRTS
+13 TS
-19 LYGFAVLVFSLS
+19 LR
-31 MTSLAQASAN
+31 M
-41 NPESMTSLA
+41 
-50 QASANNPEPNRLRV
+50 

-105 LEHQIRDLMELL
+105 LEYQIQDLMELL

-141 SSVVTVK
+141 SSVVAVK
-148 EAQTFWL
+148 AAQTFWL
-155 SESPDVPGSQSWDA
+155 SESPDEPGSKSWDS

-180 VTKADERELFVLN
+180 VTSSDGRELFVLN

-207 ARLVKEQ
+207 ARLLKEQ
-214 ASKLAN
+214 VSKLAN
-220 GLPVIIMGDLN
+220 GLPVIVMGDLN
-231 ATPEQPPLALLSD
+231 ATSEQPPLVLLSD
-244 TPLLDGRSLQDGFVH
+244 TPLSDGRSLRDGFVH
-259 SLQPH
+259 SIVPH

-318 VEIKE
+318 VELKN